1 MSIEIPPINPLPPP
15 SPSVS
20 HAASHA
26 LPPQPAPA
34 PVYVAT
40 SANPSR
46 LGYFS
51 MGCLASVILMIG
63 LPILCLLLLCASFDV
78 KSFGDIGQSEMKEKI
93 MLQGDVNNKVAV
105 VEVYGVIAFKE
116 AERVIKVLHHV
127 RDSSSY
133 KALVL
138 RVNSPGGEVTASDL
152 IYHAVN
158 EVKQAGKPVVV
169 MMESLAASGGYYISA
184 NADKIIANP
193 TTLTGSIGVIMA
205 GVNCAEGMGKIG
217 LKPQVYTSGAF
228 KDMLSP
234 MREPTNEENIY
245 IQSMV
250 DQSYERFVNIVTEGR
265 KLTKEQLMASHAID
279 GRVLS
284 GTDAVAKGLVDSLG
298 YFQDAVAEAKRLGNC
313 AEAQVI
319 RVSGQSSWDEF
330 FEMAEARMNSS
341 SDVKLKLEALPLP
354 TLQPGVHYMLPVS
367 YATGSVQ

>member
-1 MSIEIPPINPLPPP
+1 MSIEIPPITPLPAP
-15 SPSVS
+15 SPSP
-20 HAASHA
+20 AASHA

-34 PVYVAT
+34 PAPVYVSTAPR
-40 SANPSR
+40 PSR

-51 MGCLASVILMIG
+51 MGCFVSLLVMVGI
-63 LPILCLLLLCASFDV
+63 PILCLILLCASFDV
-78 KSFGDIGQSEMKEKI
+78 KSFEDMGQSVVKDKI
-93 MLQGDVNNKVAV
+93 LVEGDENSKVAV
-105 VEVYGVIAFKE
+105 VEVYGVIEFKE
-116 AERVIKVLHHV
+116 AERVIKVLNHV
-127 RDSSSY
+127 RDSASY

-205 GVNCAEGMGKIG
+205 GVNFAEGMGKLG

-228 KDMLSP
+228 KDMFSP
-234 MREPTNEENIY
+234 MREPTNEENVY

-250 DQSYERFVNIVTEGR
+250 DQSYERFVNIVAEGR
-265 KLTKEQLMASHAID
+265 KLTKEQLIASNAID

-298 YFQDAVAEAKRLGNC
+298 YFQDALAEAKRLANC
-313 AEAQVI
+313 SEAQVI
-319 RVSGQSSWDEF
+319 RVAGQSSWDEF
-330 FEMAEARMNSS
+330 FEMTEAKLDSS
-341 SDVKLKLEALPLP
+341 SELKLTVDALPLP
-354 TLQPGVHYMLPVS
+354 TLQPCVHYMLPVS
-367 YATGSVQ
+367 YATGSVN